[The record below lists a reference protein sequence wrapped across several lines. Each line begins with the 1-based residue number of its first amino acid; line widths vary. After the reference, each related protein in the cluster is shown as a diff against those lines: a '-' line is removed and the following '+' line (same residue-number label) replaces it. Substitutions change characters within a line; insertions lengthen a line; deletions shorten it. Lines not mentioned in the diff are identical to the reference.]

1 MKNITIRIPLIFMF
15 FCTCIFV
22 KAQDYNIS
30 CLSYKY
36 PDSLPSFT
44 PDSIDKSNSMVFVKA
59 LRINEFRYDLVKKS
73 FDFYYCSHNVKYLN
87 DNKAVEDNNKFYA
100 SVGENNSF
108 LGINI
113 RVIDKGK
120 VVFEATE
127 KDYIEVEEEGRK
139 YNMIAIKGLDKG
151 MLLETVTRTK
161 YADFEVY
168 DDEYFQYDNP
178 IKQAEFYLIS
188 PENLIFKCK
197 SYNGFAEITDSLINS
212 RHVYYGKQQNIPAV
226 NPDEKYSFINANKM
240 RVEYNFHMN
249 TDSKKYNAKW
259 PELGRTF
266 FDRMNYN
273 YDKNV
278 KDIQK
283 ILSKLKWKEA
293 KTNADKAFMIENYL
307 KMNISIDKNVEDK
320 PTMAESFKAHASSPF
335 RFNQIMAQ
343 CFRYTG
349 TNVEYILTSRR
360 PYKKF
365 DPNFDSWSYLNNVL
379 FYEPESKKFID
390 PQEPLKRMGF
400 INTDF
405 LGQYGLFVKIVQ
417 IGDAVSASAN
427 VKLIGANDGVKS
439 TDFEN
444 YSLRFNSTAD
454 KVIFTYNRSMHDYAE
469 QGLKGLYYV
478 MDDDNRKEVMEGF
491 VKGMAKESNI
501 DSFEILNF
509 DPTVYENLEKP
520 LVINATLTTDDYIE
534 STGSNSFLFKIGEVI
549 GQQSEMYQEKQRLTA
564 ADIDFA
570 HAYKR
575 TITLH
580 IPQGYTAKGLEKL
593 NMNFTYKNSETGNNF
608 GFTST
613 YKLEGNTL
621 YVYCDEY
628 YYDLHYPVADFN
640 AFKQVINAAAD
651 FNKISILLEK
661 Q

>member
-1 MKNITIRIPLIFMF
+1 MKNRAIILLSIISF
-15 FCTCIFV
+15 FSLPFSAT
-22 KAQDYNIS
+22 AQDYNIS
-30 CLSYKY
+30 CLSYQF
-36 PDSLPSFT
+36 SETLPTFT
-44 PDSIDKSNSMVFVKA
+44 PDSTDKSYSMVIVKA
-59 LRINEFRYDLVKKS
+59 VRINEFRYDLVKKS
-73 FDFYYCSHNVKYLN
+73 FDFYYCNHNVKYLN

-127 KDYIEVEEEGRK
+127 KDFIEVEEEGRK

-151 MLLETVTRTK
+151 MLLETVTKTK

-168 DDEYFQYDNP
+168 DDEYMQYDNP
-178 IKQAEFYLIS
+178 VKQAEFYLIS
-188 PENLIFKCK
+188 PENLVFKCK
-197 SYNGFAEITDSLINS
+197 SYNGYAEIKDSVVNE
-212 RHVYYGKQQNIPAV
+212 RHVYYGKQNNIPAV
-226 NPDEKYSFINANKM
+226 NMDEKYSFINANKM
-240 RVEYNFHMN
+240 RIEFNFHLN
-249 TDSKKYNAKW
+249 NDSKKYNAKW

-283 ILSKLKWKEA
+283 ILSKVNWKEA
-293 KTNADKAFMIENYL
+293 KSNADKVFLIENYL
-307 KMNISIDKNVEDK
+307 KMNITIDKNVEDK
-320 PTMAESFKAHASSPF
+320 PTMAESLKAHAATPF

-349 TNVEYILTSRR
+349 TNVEYILTSKR

-365 DPNFDSWSYLNNVL
+365 DPNFDSWSFLNNVL

-390 PQEPLKRMGF
+390 PQEPLKRMGY
-400 INTDF
+400 INTDY
-405 LGQYGLFVKIVQ
+405 LGQHGLFVKIVQ
-417 IGDAVSASAN
+417 IGDAVSASAT
-427 VKLIGANDGVKS
+427 VKLIPANDGLKS
-439 TDFEN
+439 TDYEN
-444 YSLRFNSTAD
+444 YSLRFNANAD
-454 KVIFTYNRSMHDYAE
+454 KVIFTYDRTMNEYAE

-478 MDDDNRKEVMEGF
+478 MDDNNRKEVMEGF
-491 VKGMAKESNI
+491 VKGMAKESTI
-501 DSFEILNF
+501 DSFQILNF
-509 DPTVYENLEKP
+509 DPTVFENLDKP
-520 LVINATLTTDDYIE
+520 LVIKATLTTDDFIE
-534 STGSNSFLFKIGEVI
+534 STGANSFLFKIGEVI
-549 GQQSEMYQEKQRLTA
+549 GQQSEMYQEKQRLTS

-575 TITLH
+575 VITLH
-580 IPQGYTAKGLEKL
+580 IPEGYKLKGLDKL
-593 NMNFTYKNSETGNNF
+593 NMNFTFKNSETNNNF

-613 YKLEGNTL
+613 YKVEGNKL

-628 YYDLHYPVADFN
+628 YNDLHYPVTDFN

-661 Q
+661 